1 MKEDVFKTELQYI
14 KDNEIRE
21 KAKKIINL
29 LPDYFFE
36 VPASSTG
43 KYHPSFSQGEGGL
56 VRHTKVATTIANELL
71 NNNSVIGDA
80 FTPKEK
86 DLMILCLLVHDG
98 LKSGLVKQ
106 EYTVFEHPILI
117 GKYIIEN
124 NDKLNFSDKE
134 LEFIDST
141 IKTHMGEWTKD
152 YNGNEVLERPH
163 NKYQKFVHMCDFLSS
178 KKFLNVKFEGNEIVK

>member
-1 MKEDVFKTELQYI
+1 MKTTKCIFTEQEILHSSQMNTDKFYFQEALAYI
-14 KDNEIRE
+14 KADMPVQLTLNGVTR
-21 KAKKIINL
+21 
-29 LPDYFFE
+29 
-36 VPASSTG
+36 
-43 KYHPSFSQGEGGL
+43 KYYLNDKGEMMC
-56 VRHTKVATTIANELL
+56 
-71 NNNSVIGDA
+71 
-80 FTPKEK
+80 TPKEK

-152 YNGNEVLERPH
+152 YNGNEVLEKPH